1 MKAFRAKTKALDQLH
16 GDYQAQYSV
25 LRDYICELYKTNP
38 GTTVQIEVE
47 PCADHRSVTRKFKRI
62 YVCLGSL
69 KQGFKAIG
77 RELLGLDGAF
87 IKGPYPGQVLSA
99 VGVDPNN
106 GIYPLAYAV
115 VEAETLNS
123 WTWFLQCLGKDLEL
137 ESNSNFTF
145 ISDRQKGI
153 IPALQKVF
161 PCAEHRFCLRHIH
174 ENMKLRFKG
183 KEYKDNLWKLATSST
198 VEYFEQNMQSLK
210 AFNAEAQLWL
220 SDIPP
225 QHWSRS
231 HFSGRALSDVL
242 LNNMCEVFN
251 SRIMDARDKPIITL
265 LEYIREYLMR
275 RIVNVLR
282 VMDNCDGLLTPYAH
296 KKFEEIKL
304 QASRCSVMWNG
315 EDHYQVRGP
324 AGFGVVVDLKSRTCT
339 CRKWEITGMP
349 CKHVV
354 ASIWNK
360 NMYGGKGTE
369 LPETFVHPVY
379 TMDRWKQVY
388 KYKVYP
394 INGRT
399 LWPKSNVPT
408 TLTPPNHHKPIGR
421 PKKARKR
428 SALELEESTKDGRLT
443 KKGTTKNCLKCGKT
457 GHNRRTC
464 KGQEAS

>member
-1 MKAFRAKTKALDQLH
+1 
-16 GDYQAQYSV
+16 
-25 LRDYICELYKTNP
+25 
-38 GTTVQIEVE
+38 
-47 PCADHRSVTRKFKRI
+47 
-62 YVCLGSL
+62 
-69 KQGFKAIG
+69 
-77 RELLGLDGAF
+77 
-87 IKGPYPGQVLSA
+87 
-99 VGVDPNN
+99 
-106 GIYPLAYAV
+106 
-115 VEAETLNS
+115 
-123 WTWFLQCLGKDLEL
+123 
-137 ESNSNFTF
+137 
-145 ISDRQKGI
+145 
-153 IPALQKVF
+153 
-161 PCAEHRFCLRHIH
+161 
-174 ENMKLRFKG
+174 MKLRFKG